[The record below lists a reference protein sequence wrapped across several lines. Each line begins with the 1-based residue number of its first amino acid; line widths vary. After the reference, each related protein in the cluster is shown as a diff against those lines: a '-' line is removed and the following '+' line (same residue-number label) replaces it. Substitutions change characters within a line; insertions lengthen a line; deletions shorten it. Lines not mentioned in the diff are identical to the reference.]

1 MKNKITSLLLLIV
14 FLSFSL
20 QSCEKKENE
29 TINENLVKKETEE
42 KKDSTVFK
50 SPLRPNEKIELGKIY
65 TDTVQFVNFDD
76 NGDDWRFIVKKNQDT
91 ISLIYNNDDPQI
103 VRGTDLEIK
112 WKMDSLRPAGDPEYL
127 DFTEYLVSSKIIKPL
142 KLADKKIKFLWR
154 KTVFDKELNT
164 DINSI
169 FLNDNYLKTITD
181 PERAVLGYVATFIGN
196 ECEWDGQA
204 NENRGNLK
212 CKIFSELN
220 LGYQCSNQHLG
231 FLRFWFRNS
240 KDIIKELENC
250 PTTPDGA
257 TIQDTF
263 DEINVETSGN
273 KITVSFKANG
283 INMREGQSWNWTE
296 KQFFEFKNNELI
308 LLKKEIS
315 PIHHKD
321 FDVRG
326 N

>member
-20 QSCEKKENE
+20 QSCEKKEKP
-29 TINENLVKKETEE
+29 TDKENPVKKETEE

-50 SPLRPNEKIELGKIY
+50 SQLRPDEKLELGKIY

-76 NGDDWRFIVKKNQDT
+76 NGDDWHFMVKKNQDT

-142 KLADKKIKFLWR
+142 KLTDKKIKFLWR
-154 KTVFDKELNT
+154 KTVFDKELNM

-169 FLNDNYLKTITD
+169 FLNENYLKTITD

-196 ECEWDGQA
+196 ECGWDGQA

-212 CKIFSELN
+212 CKILSGLN

-231 FLRFWFRNS
+231 FLRFWFRNN

-257 TIQDTF
+257 TVQDTF
-263 DEINVETSGN
+263 DEINIETSGN

-283 INMREGQSWNWTE
+283 INMREGKSWNWTE

-315 PIHHKD
+315 PIQHKD